1 VLAEFTNNAAKHKAI
16 GMSPFETDIG
26 YIARLPLD
34 LLAPSPRMRNSRPR
48 TEYAEQLI
56 KILWILRER
65 MEEAQLTMVTEANK
79 HRQPHPFP
87 IGDSVFLD
95 TRFLPVSYANV
106 NSTANDSANSR
117 KFQHPYAGLFTILKS
132 AAENAFILDILA
144 Y

>member
-1 VLAEFTNNAAKHKAI
+1 
-16 GMSPFETDIG
+16 
-26 YIARLPLD
+26 
-34 LLAPSPRMRNSRPR
+34 
-48 TEYAEQLI
+48 
-56 KILWILRER
+56 